1 MKAVITGV
9 AAIGLAM
16 TMPAFAQAP
25 QNSPI
30 GQYNQG
36 SASAPKGPVGQYGMG
51 GAAAQKGPVGQYD
64 MGGAAAQKVCRQ
76 GNACPCFVRFDG
88 YIACFRHAQGYSP
101 GCRRFY

>member
-16 TMPAFAQAP
+16 TMPAFAQTP

-36 SASAPKGPVGQYGMG
+36 S
-51 GAAAQKGPVGQYD
+51 AAAQKGPVGQYD
-64 MGGAAAQKVCRQ
+64 MGGATAQKGPVGQYNQ
-76 GNACPCFVRFDG
+76 GSAAAKKAAAAAKNVKKQ
-88 YIACFRHAQGYSP
+88 HQ
-101 GCRRFY
+101 

>member
-16 TMPAFAQAP
+16 TMPAFAQTP

-36 SASAPKGPVGQYGMG
+36 SAAAPKGPVGQYDMG

-64 MGGAAAQKVCRQ
+64 MGGAAAQKGPIGQYNQ
-76 GNACPCFVRFDG
+76 GGASAKKTAAAKKKPMTQHTQN
-88 YIACFRHAQGYSP
+88 
-101 GCRRFY
+101 